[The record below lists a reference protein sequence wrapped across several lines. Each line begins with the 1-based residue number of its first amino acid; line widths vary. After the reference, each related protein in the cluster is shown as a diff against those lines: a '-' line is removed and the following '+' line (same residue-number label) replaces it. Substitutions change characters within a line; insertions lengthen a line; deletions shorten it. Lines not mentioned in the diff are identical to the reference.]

1 MHQGKIV
8 EYIDQGSFMCSLCLE
23 DKGNKLHLLTLSQR
37 EFNLAPKRALLIS
50 EAPINASVPREQ
62 LLNRLRETEARR
74 KRLQREV
81 RVKEIWE
88 LIRDEKERF
97 DFGYL
102 TQLCFGEEITD
113 DHVSALVRALFHD
126 RLYFKLKEGNFLP
139 NSEKR
144 VEQILRQREEEAL
157 REERLT
163 HGSAW
168 LKAALANG
176 APGESPYRDETLGL
190 LIDLALYGTE
200 ARKFK
205 EGRELIA
212 RAGVSDISEAG
223 RILVRLGIW
232 EEDENLDLLR
242 LDIRPSFDD
251 KLLREAERCS
261 GREVGTEGLEDL
273 RHLDTM
279 TIDGPMTR
287 DFDDAL
293 SLEIE
298 GDTLN
303 LGIHIT
309 DVAGVILPEDILDSE
324 AARRASSLYLPELQI
339 PMLPPELSQ
348 GVLSLK
354 QGCDRGAISLLARFD
369 KYGNP
374 LEYRLVPS
382 LIKIHRQLTYDQVNE
397 RYREDPQLGEMVR
410 LTRIMHQKR
419 VDRGALVLSLPEA
432 AIRTDNDGT
441 VSVLML
447 EQDSPS
453 RMIVA
458 EFMIYYNW
466 RVANFCHDNNIPTLY
481 RCQEEPLER
490 VDPEGKDPVYFVFEQ
505 RRKLQPLMVGTEPGP
520 HRGLGLDVYTNVS
533 SPIRRYLD
541 LVVQRQIRGFLFEG
555 KPLYTEEDLE
565 QIRMTVG
572 PVIKSLE
579 RVRFSRTR
587 YWLQKYIQQH
597 RAEVFP
603 AFILYPL
610 RSKYRLV
617 LTDILLMTEM
627 DRVEGEEF
635 TGGQRVMVRIKKA
648 DPWNDRLRVEY
659 AGPPE
664 NWLNREKSNG

>member
-1 MHQGKIV
+1 MSEGRIV

-23 DKGNKLHLLTLSQR
+23 DRGNKLHLLTLSNR
-37 EFNLAPKRALLIS
+37 EVNLSPKRALLIS
-50 EAPINASVPREQ
+50 ETSMDSSLPRDQ
-62 LLNRLRETEARR
+62 ILIRLKEAETRR
-74 KRLQREV
+74 TRLQGEV
-81 RVKEIWE
+81 QVKELWE
-88 LIRDEKERF
+88 LVRDESERF
-97 DFGYL
+97 GFAYL
-102 TQLCFGEEITD
+102 AQLCFGEDITD

-157 REERLT
+157 REERLK

-168 LKAALANG
+168 LKNALSQG
-176 APGESPYRDETLGL
+176 PQVEGELPESPYRDQTIAL
-190 LIDLALYGTE
+190 LMDLALHGTE
-200 ARKFK
+200 SKDIK
-205 EGRELIA
+205 EGKELLA
-212 RAGVSDISEAG
+212 RAGVSDISAAR

-242 LDIRPSFDD
+242 LDIRPSFNDR
-251 KLLREAERCS
+251 LLQEAETYS
-261 GREVGTEGLEDL
+261 ARELAIAGLEDL

-279 TIDGPMTR
+279 TIDGPKTR

-293 SLEIE
+293 SLEMD

-309 DVAGVILPEDILDSE
+309 DVAGVIAPEDILDKE
-324 AARRASSLYLPELQI
+324 AAQRASSLYLPRQQI

-348 GVLSLK
+348 GALSLK
-354 QGCDRGAISLLARFD
+354 QDCDRGAISLLARFD
-369 KYGNP
+369 HYGN
-374 LEYRLVPS
+374 LLDYRLKPS
-382 LIKIHRQLTYDQVNE
+382 LIRVRRQLTYDDVNE
-397 RYREDPQLGEMVR
+397 RYRDDPELGELHR
-410 LTRIMHQKR
+410 LTQVMHQKR
-419 VDRGALVLSLPEA
+419 IDQGALILALPEA
-432 AIRTDNDGT
+432 NIRTDSNGT
-441 VSVLML
+441 VSVRML

-458 EFMIYYNW
+458 ELMIYYNW
-466 RVANFCHDNNIPTLY
+466 MVATFCHDNNIPTLY

-505 RRKLQPLMVGTEPGP
+505 RRKLQPLLVGTEPGP

-541 LVVQRQIRGFLFEG
+541 LVVQRQLRGFLLEG
-555 KPLYTEEDLE
+555 KPQYSEEELE

-579 RVRFSRTR
+579 RVRFARNR
-587 YWLQKYIQQH
+587 YWLQKYLRQL
-597 RAEVFP
+597 RGEVLP
-603 AFILYPL
+603 GLILYPL

-617 LTDILLMTEM
+617 LTDVLLMTEM
-627 DRVEGEEF
+627 DRVEGEQF
-635 TGGQRVMVRIKKA
+635 TAGEKVMVKIKKA
-648 DPWNDRLRVEY
+648 DPWNDTLQVEF
-659 AGPPE
+659 AGRPE
-664 NWLNREKSNG
+664 N